1 MTYRIIPLVLSK
13 YVGEKGYM
21 TFLTD
26 YGVPIIRPFI
36 LWYIEGAEKTILV
49 DTAIEARDY
58 QNYHSKFNNL
68 EMDPMMSFEEALKSV
83 NLTPDTVDIVIQTHL
98 HFDHCY
104 NTRKCV
110 NARIFVQED
119 ELKFAQNP
127 VPFEGIYRK
136 ELFEGLNFEII
147 NGDYMLYEGID
158 LLFAPGHSA
167 GGQAVCVQT
176 EKGKVVISGLC
187 SIKENYYPEDVNPM
201 AGGGST
207 ILPGIMFDAV
217 RAFDSIT
224 RIKEIGDIILPLHE
238 PEILERKSIP

>member
-1 MTYRIIPLVLSK
+1 M
-13 YVGEKGYM
+13 
-21 TFLTD
+21 
-26 YGVPIIRPFI
+26 
-36 LWYIEGAEKTILV
+36 WCIEGAEKTILV

-58 QNYHSKFNNL
+58 QNYHPKFNDL
-68 EMDPMMSFEEALKSV
+68 EIDPMMSFEEALKSV

-98 HFDHCY
+98 HFDHCF
-104 NTRKCV
+104 NTRKCI
-110 NARIFVQED
+110 NAKVFVQED

-147 NGDYMLYEGID
+147 NGDFMLFEGID
-158 LLFAPGHSA
+158 LLFVPGHTA

-176 EKGKVVISGLC
+176 DKGKAVISGLC
-187 SIKENYYPEDVNPM
+187 SIKENYYPENVNPM

-207 ILPGIMFDAV
+207 ILPGIIVDSVM
-217 RAFDSIT
+217 AFNSIT
-224 RIKEIGDIILPLHE
+224 RLKEIGDIILPLHE

>member
-1 MTYRIIPLVLSK
+1 MTYRIIPLILAK

-26 YGVPIIRPFI
+26 YGVPIVRPFVM
-36 LWYIEGAEKTILV
+36 WFIEGAEKTILV

-58 QNYHSKFNNL
+58 QNYHPKFNNL
-68 EMDPMMSFEEALKSV
+68 EVDPIMSFEEALKSV
-83 NLTPDTVDIVIQTHL
+83 SLAPDTVDMVIQTHL

-110 NARIFVQED
+110 NAKVFVQEN

-147 NGDYMLYEGID
+147 HGDHMLFEGID
-158 LLFAPGHSA
+158 LLFAPGHSP
-167 GGQAVCVQT
+167 GGQAVCVKT
-176 EKGKVVISGLC
+176 DKGKAVISGLC
-187 SIKENYYPEDVNPM
+187 SIKENYYPKNVHPM
-201 AGGGST
+201 AGGDTT
-207 ILPGIMFDAV
+207 ILPGIMMDAV
-217 RAFDSIT
+217 KAFNSIT

-238 PEILERKSIP
+238 PEILETKSIP